1 MKKHILTILII
12 SLFISTLSLNAQ
24 KTYTNKK
31 GVTHLLGTIEISD
44 LTKEPYSDWYKE
56 GFDNYKGELMS
67 EAIESLKDVKVKVF
81 IGTWCGDTKK
91 LLPQFTKLWVNSSL
105 SESQLEVIALHNEDK
120 EYKRSPS
127 RIEADYNI
135 HRVPTFVFE
144 KEGKEIGRLVE
155 RPLNDLTTDI
165 NQIGQGIPSQSRYR
179 AVALLHDYY
188 MSQPEDSLFTNLNS
202 VFRSIYRNVS
212 SSGELNTYGYVL
224 MTAER
229 FKEAELAFYTNT
241 RLFPYNPNLYDSLG
255 ELYMEIEKYP
265 EAKDCFEKV
274 IDIKKEDERATNMLS
289 TIKEKLEN

>member
-1 MKKHILTILII
+1 MKKHILAGLI
-12 SLFISTLSLNAQ
+12 LSLLLSTFSIDAQ
-24 KTYTNKK
+24 QTYINKR
-31 GVTHLLGTIEISD
+31 GDTHLLGAIELSD
-44 LTKEPYSDWYKE
+44 LTKEPYADWYTKR
-56 GFDNYKGELMS
+56 FNDYNGELQS
-67 EAIESLKDVKVKVF
+67 QAISNLKDVKVKVF
-81 IGTWCGDTKK
+81 LGTWCGDTKG
-91 LLPQFTKLWVNSSL
+91 LLPHFTKLWKDSGL
-105 SESQLEVIALHNEDK
+105 SESQLELIALHNEDK

-127 RIEADYNI
+127 RIEAEYNI

-144 KEGKEIGRLVE
+144 RDGKEIGRIVE

-179 AVALLHDYY
+179 AIALLHEYY
-188 MSQPEDSLFTNLNS
+188 LSQPEDSLFTNLNGAI
-202 VFRSIYRNVS
+202 RSIYRNVS
-212 SSGELNTYGYVL
+212 GSGELNTYGYVL

-241 RLFPYNPNLYDSLG
+241 ILFPYDPNLYDSLG

-274 IDIKKEDERATNMLS
+274 IDIKKEDVRATNMLS